1 MFGLNLVPPLV
12 RTAMMMLLLG
22 GLVGYVGTAFTTTL
36 VADSGILGNSGE
48 SNAAHKYMLA
58 LLQRESD
65 NLSRLGPSADVVSRA
80 LQQQNVSQQPQDVKP
95 LTVTYL
101 GGASSGRVSVQIYA
115 VEIQASGGQYQ
126 FLPFS
131 LTLIGGRVQRVE

>member
-1 MFGLNLVPPLV
+1 MFGLQRVPPLV
-12 RTAMMMLLLG
+12 RTATMMLLLG
-22 GLVGYVGTAFTTTL
+22 GLVGYVGTAFTTTF

-58 LLQRESD
+58 LLQRQSES
-65 NLSRLGPSADVVSRA
+65 L
-80 LQQQNVSQQPQDVKP
+80 SQQPQDVKP

-101 GGASSGRVSVQIYA
+101 GGASTGRISVQIYA
-115 VEIQASGGQYQ
+115 VEVQASGGQYQ

>member
-1 MFGLNLVPPLV
+1 MFGLNRIPPLV

-48 SNAAHKYMLA
+48 SNAAHKYMLS
-58 LLQRESD
+58 LLQRQSES
-65 NLSRLGPSADVVSRA
+65 LSQLGPSGDVVSRA

-95 LTVTYL
+95 LTFTYL
-101 GGASSGRVSVQIYA
+101 GGASSGRISVQIYA
-115 VEIQASGGQYQ
+115 VEVQASDGEYG
-126 FLPFS
+126 FLPYS
-131 LTLIGGRVQRVE
+131 LTLVGGRVQLVE

>member
-1 MFGLNLVPPLV
+1 MFGLNRLPPLV
-12 RTAMMMLLLG
+12 RTATMMLLLG
-22 GLVGYVGTAFTTTL
+22 GLVGYVGTAFTTTF

-58 LLQRESD
+58 LLQRQSES
-65 NLSRLGPSADVVSRA
+65 LSQLGPSGDVVSRA

-101 GGASSGRVSVQIYA
+101 GGASTGRISVQIYA
-115 VEIQASGGQYQ
+115 VEVQASGGQYQ

>member
-12 RTAMMMLLLG
+12 RTTVTMLLLG

-36 VADSGILGNSGE
+36 VVDSGILGGGGE
-48 SNAAHKYMLA
+48 SSEAHRYMIA
-58 LLQRESD
+58 LLQREFD
-65 NLSRLGPSADVVSRA
+65 NLARLGPSGDVVSRA

-101 GGASSGRVSVQIYA
+101 GGVSSGRISVQIYA
-115 VEIQASGGQYQ
+115 VEVQASGGQYQ

>member
-1 MFGLNLVPPLV
+1 
-12 RTAMMMLLLG
+12 
-22 GLVGYVGTAFTTTL
+22 
-36 VADSGILGNSGE
+36 
-48 SNAAHKYMLA
+48 MLA
-58 LLQRESD
+58 LLQRQSES
-65 NLSRLGPSADVVSRA
+65 LSQLGPSGDVVSRA

>member
-12 RTAMMMLLLG
+12 RTAVTMLLLG

-36 VADSGILGNSGE
+36 VVDSGILGGGGE
-48 SNAAHKYMLA
+48 SSAAHKYMMA

-65 NLSRLGPSADVVSRA
+65 NLARLGPSGDVVSRA

-101 GGASSGRVSVQIYA
+101 GGVSSGRISVQIYA
-115 VEIQASGGQYQ
+115 VEVQASGGQYQ

>member
-1 MFGLNLVPPLV
+1 
-12 RTAMMMLLLG
+12 MMLLLG

-95 LTVTYL
+95 LTVTYV
-101 GGASSGRVSVQIYA
+101 GGAPSGRNSNQIYA
-115 VEIQASGGQYQ
+115 VQVQARRGRDKGLRR
-126 FLPFS
+126 F
-131 LTLIGGRVQRVE
+131 LTLTVAPVYCVG

>member
-1 MFGLNLVPPLV
+1 MFGLNLLPPLV
-12 RTAMMMLLLG
+12 RTAVMMLLLG

-36 VADSGILGNSGE
+36 VVDSGILGGGGE
-48 SNAAHKYMLA
+48 SNEAHKYMMA
-58 LLQRESD
+58 LLQRQSD
-65 NLSRLGPSADVVSRA
+65 NLVRLGPSGDVVSRA

-101 GGASSGRVSVQIYA
+101 GGVSSGRISVQIYA
-115 VEIQASGGQYQ
+115 VEVQASGGQYQ

>member
-1 MFGLNLVPPLV
+1 MFGLNRLPPLV
-12 RTAMMMLLLG
+12 RTATMMLLLG
-22 GLVGYVGTAFTTTL
+22 GLVGYVGTAFTTTF

-58 LLQRESD
+58 LLQRQSES
-65 NLSRLGPSADVVSRA
+65 LSQLGPSGDVVSRA

-101 GGASSGRVSVQIYA
+101 GGASSGRVSVQNAQIAAGMPMRQPADHGNIARMIATTTY
-115 VEIQASGGQYQ
+115 V
-126 FLPFS
+126 
-131 LTLIGGRVQRVE
+131 